1 MEFAQIRD
9 RVEVDPKALL
19 TIDPSSLIGTWVN
32 SNTETNGI
40 TRMIVS
46 QTDDQLL
53 IRTYAIGP
61 AGVLDW
67 GNEEL
72 ELFAASASSRVA
84 SGFSCR
90 YDFGFGETRLQGM
103 IMKGLLVLAQF
114 HSFKDTSKRAGFFV
128 REYYALDHGLF

>member
-9 RVEVDPKALL
+9 RVKVDSEASQ
-19 TIDPSSLIGTWVN
+19 TIDPSGLIGTWVN

-40 TRMIVS
+40 TRMVVS
-46 QTDDQLL
+46 QTNDRLS

-61 AGVLDW
+61 DGLLDW
-67 GNEEL
+67 GDQEL
-72 ELFAASASSRVA
+72 DLFAASASSRVA

-114 HSFKDTSKRAGFFV
+114 HSFKDTSQRAGFFV
-128 REYYALDHGLF
+128 REYYALDHGRF